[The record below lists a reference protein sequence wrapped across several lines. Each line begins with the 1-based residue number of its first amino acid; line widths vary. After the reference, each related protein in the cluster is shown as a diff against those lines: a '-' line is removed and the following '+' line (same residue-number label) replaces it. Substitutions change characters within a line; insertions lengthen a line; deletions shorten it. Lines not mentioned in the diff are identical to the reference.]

1 MCVPWAALS
10 PFSRLSL
17 ALFVSAPA
25 IRGSVELLFAIVV
38 CLLVPAAT
46 CDNEAMLDSMRNDGG
61 G

>member
-1 MCVPWAALS
+1 LGCVS
-10 PFSRLSL
+10 PCSRLSL

-25 IRGSVELLFAIVV
+25 IRGSFEVLFAMVL